1 MNTEMEIDVF
11 LKSFADQFDETDA
24 TEITAATEFHELE
37 EWDSLIALAVLN
49 MTEKKFGKK
58 ITFDEMKK
66 CVTVEDL
73 FNVIVAK

>member
-1 MNTEMEIDVF
+1 ME
-11 LKSFADQFDETDA
+11 LKDFIVNFADQFDETDPE
-24 TEITAATEFHELE
+24 EIMANTEFHELE

-58 ITFDEMKK
+58 ITFDDMKK

>member
-1 MNTEMEIDVF
+1 ME
-11 LKSFADQFDETDA
+11 LKDYVANFADQFEDTDPE
-24 TEITAATEFHELE
+24 EITATTEFHDLD
-37 EWDSLIALAVLN
+37 EWDSLVALAVLN

-73 FNVIVAK
+73 FNVVAAK

>member
-1 MNTEMEIDVF
+1 ME
-11 LKSFADQFDETDA
+11 LKDFIANFADQFDDTDA
-24 TEITAATEFHELE
+24 SEILATTEFHELE

-49 MTEKKFGKK
+49 MTEKRYGKK

-73 FNVIVAK
+73 FNVIAAK